1 MTKLGKR
8 LINAA
13 KSAQAFAKG
22 EADPKTYKVHVPA
35 HLNVRAIRTK
45 LKMSQTAF
53 AARFGILPS
62 TLRDW
67 EHNRRHPDGAARV
80 LLMVIDKEP
89 DAVSRA
95 LAPASR
101 QKHFQKGAASTLQ
114 TSDYYTARIV
124 RADIPKALKVL
135 ERAGVGEPP
144 KKGDELPPKK
154 KKVKRQ
160 AA

>member
-67 EHNRRHPDGAARV
+67 EHNRRRV
-80 LLMVIDKEP
+80 LLMVIDKE
-89 DAVSRA
+89 RTQ
-95 LAPASR
+95 LAARS
-101 QKHFQKGAASTLQ
+101 LQ
-114 TSDYYTARIV
+114 PHAKSIF
-124 RADIPKALKVL
+124 
-135 ERAGVGEPP
+135 
-144 KKGDELPPKK
+144 
-154 KKVKRQ
+154 KKVQLRRSRLRIITRRELYVRTSRRR
-160 AA
+160 

>member
-1 MTKLGKR
+1 MSKLGKR

-13 KSAQAFAKG
+13 KSAQAIAKG

-35 HLNVRAIRTK
+35 HLDVRAIRTK
-45 LKMSQTAF
+45 LKMSQNAF

-67 EHNRRHPDGAARV
+67 EQNRRHPDGAARV
-80 LLMVIDKEP
+80 LLMVIDREP

-95 LAPASR
+95 LAPVR
-101 QKHFQKGAASTLQ
+101 GQKYIQKSTVSTFQTPDYFSARAART
-114 TSDYYTARIV
+114 
-124 RADIPKALKVL
+124 DIPKALKVL
-135 ERAGVGEPP
+135 KRAGVGKPP
-144 KKGDELPPKK
+144 TKGDELAPKK
-154 KKVKRQ
+154 KRAKSQ

>member
-13 KSAQAFAKG
+13 KSAQAIAKG

-67 EHNRRHPDGAARV
+67 EHNRRRV